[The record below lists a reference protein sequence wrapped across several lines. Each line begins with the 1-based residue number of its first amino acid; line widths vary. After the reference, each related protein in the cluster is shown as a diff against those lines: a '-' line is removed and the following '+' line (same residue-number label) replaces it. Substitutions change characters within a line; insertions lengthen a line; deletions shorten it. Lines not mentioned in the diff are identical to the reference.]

1 MGGREQLHDM
11 RQRAHEA
18 GIPGSSRM
26 NDKELQAALRK
37 VDKGAEPM
45 TAKREAKGWQ

>member
-1 MGGREQLHDM
+1 MAGREELHEM

-26 NDKELQAALRK
+26 NDKELKQALQK
-37 VDKGAEPM
+37 VGKGAEPM
-45 TAKREAKGWQ
+45 MAKREAKGIK